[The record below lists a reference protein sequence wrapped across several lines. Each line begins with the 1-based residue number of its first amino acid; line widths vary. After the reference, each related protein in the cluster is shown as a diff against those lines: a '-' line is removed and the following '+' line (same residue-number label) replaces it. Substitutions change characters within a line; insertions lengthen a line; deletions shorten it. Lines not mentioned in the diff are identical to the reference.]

1 MIRKFGVFVLT
12 VLAVL
17 SLVSKP
23 LVEDT
28 EKNYKD
34 YSFVKENK

>member
-17 SLVSKP
+17 SLVSQP
-23 LVEDT
+23 LMADT
-28 EKNYKD
+28 EQNYKE
-34 YSFVKENK
+34 YSFVKENE

>member
-17 SLVSKP
+17 SLVSQP
-23 LVEDT
+23 LMADT
-28 EKNYKD
+28 EQNYKD

>member
-1 MIRKFGVFVLT
+1 MIRKFGIFVLT

-23 LVEDT
+23 LIADT
-28 EKNYKD
+28 EQNYKV
-34 YSFVKENK
+34 YSFVEENK

>member
-1 MIRKFGVFVLT
+1 MIRRFGIFVLT

-23 LVEDT
+23 LMADT
-28 EKNYKD
+28 EQNYKE
-34 YSFVKENK
+34 YSFVKENE